1 MATISTTPAA
11 ASITDPRMFIHMS
24 QGDLDALFTI
34 APTGPIPVGDT
45 QGTAIFMPG
54 TFIAWLV
61 RLLVGL
67 FFWKGK
73 VFTPATKDLRNKLSP
88 FSIRGIRAMVYM
100 GESWLDGKRVIV
112 IDYSKTSF
120 VAGKIRDEIREV
132 APGIYLGKVWWGK
145 KRIADFALKV

>member
-1 MATISTTPAA
+1 MTTSISAIN
-11 ASITDPRMFIHMS
+11 SDPRAFVHMS
-24 QGDLDALFTI
+24 QRELDDLFT
-34 APTGPIPVGDT
+34 AARTGPIPVGDT

-54 TFIAWLV
+54 TFIATLV
-61 RLLVGL
+61 RLLVGW

-88 FSIRGIRAMVYM
+88 LSIRGIRATTYI
-100 GESWLDGKRVIV
+100 GESWLDGKNVIV

-120 VAGKIRDEIREV
+120 VAQKIRDEIREV
-132 APGIYLGKVWWGK
+132 APGVYLGKVWWGK